1 MPSKKDVEKRRVA
14 RTKTAEAQQRS
25 ASAAQRKRRR
35 TTGLVAGFLAVA
47 MIFPLVGGLVVWLGG
62 DDDADLTADDIESTP
77 AAIRPVPAGAELT
90 GPTPCPATDGTQERT
105 TTFAEPPPM
114 CIDPGRAYTV
124 TLVTDV
130 GEIVVG
136 VDPALDPEAA
146 NLFVTMARYGLY
158 DDMPFSSIV
167 PDGLAVTGDP
177 GPGNAGFT
185 VATSSA
191 AYHGYDVGT
200 VSKLADLDGT
210 LASRFALL
218 ASAADAGS
226 FADDPAL
233 RLHGSVVSGQ
243 VTVDAVIAL
252 GSSPET
258 SPLPVLDLRIR
269 TTSVVEGG

>member
-14 RTKTAEAQQRS
+14 RTKAADAQQRS
-25 ASAAQRKRRR
+25 ATAAQRKRRR

-47 MIFPLVGGLVVWLGG
+47 MIFPLVGGLVVWLDG
-62 DDDADLTADDIESTP
+62 DDDADLTDDELEPTP
-77 AAIRPVPAGAELT
+77 AAIRPLPAGAELT
-90 GPTPCPATDGTQERT
+90 GPTPCPATDGQERT

-185 VATSSA
+185 VPTSSD
-191 AYHGYDVGT
+191 AYDGYDVGT
-200 VSKLADLDGT
+200 VTMLADLDGT
-210 LASRFALL
+210 IGSRFAFL
-218 ASAADAGS
+218 ATPAAAAS
-226 FADDPAL
+226 FADDPAHPL
-233 RLHGSVVSGQ
+233 LGSVLSGQ
-243 VTVDAVIAL
+243 DTVDAVIAL

-269 TTSVVEGG
+269 STSVVEGG